1 MADDNN
7 KGTGILGLGGT
18 PISKSDDL
26 GTNDDLGS
34 TERHREDD
42 SLRKHSGE
50 RLRDVQDDGLR
61 GLDET
66 TGTGATNRHSGATGI
81 DMGAGGEGTDISG
94 R

>member
-26 GTNDDLGS
+26 ETNDDLGS
-34 TERHREDD
+34 TRRRDEDD
-42 SLRKHSGE
+42 PLGHSGE
-50 RLRDVQDDGLR
+50 RLRDVRDDRLR
-61 GLDET
+61 DREDT

>member
-26 GTNDDLGS
+26 ETNDDLGS
-34 TERHREDD
+34 TRRRDEDD
-42 SLRKHSGE
+42 TLGHSGE
-50 RLRDVQDDGLR
+50 RLRDVRDDRLR
-61 GLDET
+61 DLEDT
-66 TGTGATNRHSGATGI
+66 TRTGATNRHSGATGI

>member
-1 MADDNN
+1 MPDDNN

-26 GTNDDLGS
+26 EINDDLGS
-34 TERHREDD
+34 TEDRHERD
-42 SLRKHSGE
+42 SVRGHE
-50 RLRDVQDDGLR
+50 RLRDLED
-61 GLDET
+61 T

-81 DMGAGGEGTDISG
+81 DMGAGGEGTDVSG